1 MNSFFASAAIWTNC
15 LEAVSRTS
23 SPAFAAVSVNLFTY
37 LLDRF
42 LENDKKFSIKG
53 FFSKW
58 DQFSSF
64 LWIWSHLPWSYNTK
78 QE

>member
-1 MNSFFASAAIWTNC
+1 MNSLFASAAIWTNF
-15 LEAVSRTS
+15 LEAVYRTS
-23 SPAFAAVSVNLFTY
+23 SPAFAAVSVNRFTY

-42 LENDKKFSIKG
+42 LENDKTFSIKD

-58 DQFSSF
+58 G
-64 LWIWSHLPWSYNTK
+64 LPWSYNTE